1 MTHIRIYTSAAKNS
15 VTHSVLHKA
24 LPIRPSYLILSFDFK
39 VDGEARS
46 VLLKLNSTYAPAE
59 GYSQGSCRRSWRCPY
74 CCASDTHGVVR
85 EEEQE
90 WEREEKRIK
99 KWKLAFLALTKSGT
113 RHRRLR
119 PHPPRVALFLLQ
131 FSPRRVKRSPS
142 RCGQVT
148 LLAERRLRQ
157 IEEVNDDTH
166 LAGTLMCGGCPRSA
180 GAFGTRTFHT
190 VRNVCLKCAPA
201 TKPLFFMITKSLRT
215 NRSNTG
221 TLE

>member
-1 MTHIRIYTSAAKNS
+1 MRRRRDTYR
-15 VTHSVLHKA
+15 VL
-24 LPIRPSYLILSFDFK
+24 
-39 VDGEARS
+39 VVARGD
-46 VLLKLNSTYAPAE
+46 VHA
-59 GYSQGSCRRSWRCPY
+59 
-74 CCASDTHGVVR
+74 
-85 EEEQE
+85 
-90 WEREEKRIK
+90 
-99 KWKLAFLALTKSGT
+99 
-113 RHRRLR
+113 
-119 PHPPRVALFLLQ
+119 VALQTHTVLFAKKKNKSEKERRKGLKSERWRFSHWQRAALVPAASVPILPELRFFLLQ

-201 TKPLFFMITKSLRT
+201 TKPLFFLITKSLRT

>member
-1 MTHIRIYTSAAKNS
+1 MKVGVSRTDKERYSS
-15 VTHSVLHKA
+15 
-24 LPIRPSYLILSFDFK
+24 PPPPSPS
-39 VDGEARS
+39 S
-46 VLLKLNSTYAPAE
+46 P
-59 GYSQGSCRRSWRCPY
+59 SC
-74 CCASDTHGVVR
+74 A
-85 EEEQE
+85 
-90 WEREEKRIK
+90 
-99 KWKLAFLALTKSGT
+99 
-113 RHRRLR
+113 
-119 PHPPRVALFLLQ
+119 FLLQ

-201 TKPLFFMITKSLRT
+201 TKPLLWSPRASERT
-215 NRSNTG
+215 VQTQGHWSRQLDDVYCQGQKMGEGEIFGCCGHLTQHS
-221 TLE
+221 